1 MRETLSNSECLK
13 ADDGDDD
20 DDVFEIIKIVI
31 VTAVHHSCPDSMDG

>member
-13 ADDGDDD
+13 ADDGDG
-20 DDVFEIIKIVI
+20 VFEIIKIVI